1 MEYSDFF
8 YIGASRA
15 SGLQFIKTVKFLDY
29 LTWLATDN
37 FRPLETRLIS
47 VFYNQKEHQQQLH
60 QQQHKEH
67 KNAHLPARSTAD
79 DIIAGMIVTSEAD
92 FTRKT
97 KTDNYYICNAH
108 AILAVVRHIFTPEFI
123 NTLSH
128 YNKRP
133 ETQFLVE
140 NYQDILLWLL
150 RDVEDLT
157 SLYSQEVLRTQ
168 EVPQEVLGATKYRS
182 FIRNRYIHT
191 ASLYQVFR
199 QGLFGSVSSH
209 SFADKEPSANIATI
223 RQLIE
228 LRLRRAFGVLAFE
241 DAYKHNAIEP
251 LNMSLL
257 FNVLK
262 QYSDKIQ
269 IDGIKLENLNRIY
282 TWSNSFIHGG
292 LGDYS
297 WIPFYLELVL
307 RGLFFSS
314 GPKTNRTGGY
324 SRGFNNGISTTVS
337 VIRSVWED
345 LIRLVND
352 GKDDETAR
360 YKLVILRTPECDLIP
375 DNSGIAIEVA
385 TSRTTTNISTNNAT
399 PENGNSIVNNNRN
412 TKNSNSNKRKGDG
425 KMASTSNVVKF
436 TVSQPPEALSLKA
449 KLAWLSLT
457 RTGKQFV
464 KTDDGHWLIGA
475 NISVKHYKH

>member
-257 FNVLK
+257 
-262 QYSDKIQ
+262 S
-269 IDGIKLENLNRIY
+269 
-282 TWSNSFIHGG
+282 
-292 LGDYS
+292 
-297 WIPFYLELVL
+297 
-307 RGLFFSS
+307 
-314 GPKTNRTGGY
+314 
-324 SRGFNNGISTTVS
+324 
-337 VIRSVWED
+337 
-345 LIRLVND
+345 
-352 GKDDETAR
+352 
-360 YKLVILRTPECDLIP
+360 PEY
-375 DNSGIAIEVA
+375 N
-385 TSRTTTNISTNNAT
+385 
-399 PENGNSIVNNNRN
+399 
-412 TKNSNSNKRKGDG
+412 
-425 KMASTSNVVKF
+425 
-436 TVSQPPEALSLKA
+436 
-449 KLAWLSLT
+449 
-457 RTGKQFV
+457 
-464 KTDDGHWLIGA
+464 
-475 NISVKHYKH
+475 

>member
-1 MEYSDFF
+1 MEYGDFL
-8 YIGASRA
+8 YIGA
-15 SGLQFIKTVKFLDY
+15 SGLQFIKTVEFLDY
-29 LTWLATDN
+29 LNWLATDN
-37 FRPLETRLIS
+37 FRSLETRLIS
-47 VFYNQKEHQQQLH
+47 VFHEFHDQDRHQDRPQNGQRR
-60 QQQHKEH
+60 E
-67 KNAHLPARSTAD
+67 HLPARSTAD

-108 AILAVVRHIFTPEFI
+108 AVLAVVRHIFTPEFI
-123 NTLSH
+123 NVLSF

-133 ETQFLVE
+133 ETRFLVK
-140 NYQDILLWLL
+140 NYQEILLWIL
-150 RDVEDLT
+150 RDVEDLA
-157 SLYSQEVLRTQ
+157 SLYSQEVS
-168 EVPQEVLGATKYRS
+168 QEVLGVTKYRS

-199 QGLFGSVSSH
+199 QGLYGSFSEH

-251 LNMSLL
+251 LNMSML

-297 WIPFYLELVL
+297 WIPFYLEIVL
-307 RGLFFSS
+307 RGVFF
-314 GPKTNRTGGY
+314 GHQNKTGWKAGW
-324 SRGFNNGISTTVS
+324 SFNNGISTTVS
-337 VIRSVWED
+337 VIRSIWED
-345 LIRLVND
+345 LIKGQVR
-352 GKDDETAR
+352 
-360 YKLVILRTPECDLIP
+360 KLI
-375 DNSGIAIEVA
+375 
-385 TSRTTTNISTNNAT
+385 
-399 PENGNSIVNNNRN
+399 
-412 TKNSNSNKRKGDG
+412 
-425 KMASTSNVVKF
+425 
-436 TVSQPPEALSLKA
+436 
-449 KLAWLSLT
+449 
-457 RTGKQFV
+457 
-464 KTDDGHWLIGA
+464 
-475 NISVKHYKH
+475 